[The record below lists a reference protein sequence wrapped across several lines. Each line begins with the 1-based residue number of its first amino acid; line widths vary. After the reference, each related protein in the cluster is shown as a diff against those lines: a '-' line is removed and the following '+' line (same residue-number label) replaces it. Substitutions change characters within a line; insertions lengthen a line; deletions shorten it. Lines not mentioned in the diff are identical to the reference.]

1 MLINTHQST
10 AKCVR
15 NTYPI
20 RLGLTLIELLVGL
33 TIMGVLLA
41 VLLPAVSAAREA
53 ARRMQCSNNLKQIG
67 IGLHAYHNTHSTFPP
82 GHIANLKSD
91 SDGRSWGWGALLL
104 PFVEQTALAE
114 QLDTTRQSF
123 DAVASSPGL
132 AGLLKTNVSL
142 YRCPSDP
149 GNGMSHP
156 YRSIFVTGS
165 AALDSSTIPSAGLSV
180 VGHIFRP
187 PSGRNV
193 VGGTQ
198 IAKSNYVGSIGSGWK
213 PQRAEWGNRDFLGN
227 GLFGRNSDR
236 DIAEIFDGT
245 SNTLAVGERCMR
257 NYAAVWAGG
266 NSWKGCG
273 FTDNQMVLGSA
284 FYPINDLPITQNLDC
299 DGRGAANFSSYH
311 HAGSHFLFVD
321 GSVRFLSQY
330 IDTILFRNLAQRDD
344 GENLG
349 DF

>member
-1 MLINTHQST
+1 MVRLFSSTKPSEPSLRSGFAMLINTHQST

-149 GNGMSHP
+149 GDGMSHP

-187 PSGRNV
+187 SSGRNV

-198 IAKSNYVGSIGSGWK
+198 IAKSNYAWHPRVELYYVLDQK
-213 PQRAEWGNRDFLGN
+213 KNFLKKFSHRTFFARIKVKN
-227 GLFGRNSDR
+227 DMNNDPNKKRIYIPSSEDPR
-236 DIAEIFDGT
+236 QIA
-245 SNTLAVGERCMR
+245 
-257 NYAAVWAGG
+257 
-266 NSWKGCG
+266 
-273 FTDNQMVLGSA
+273 
-284 FYPINDLPITQNLDC
+284 
-299 DGRGAANFSSYH
+299 
-311 HAGSHFLFVD
+311 
-321 GSVRFLSQY
+321 
-330 IDTILFRNLAQRDD
+330 IL
-344 GENLG
+344 
-349 DF
+349 